1 MIEFDAA
8 GPPEA
13 RPDAI
18 RHVERRGRRVTDA
31 AATFGAVVWLASV
44 AAAWAGYLD
53 LDVVDHYVGLAA
65 LVFVPLGLGLA
76 ATSRRSGGTS
86 LPYRVA
92 VAGQF
97 PATALV
103 LGALVSPVGSLPA
116 VLLVLPW
123 LAVAAAIGAFGLWR
137 LRSRGLRPLP
147 ELSIDAAT
155 LYLPVGAVA
164 LLLHAAGVGLG
175 FEPIIVQLT
184 AVHYHYAGFVLPLV
198 AGLAGRAV
206 ADEDGRFRDD
216 VRGLIGATTTLVIVV
231 NLALIAVGI
240 TFSPLVEVVAV
251 AFFTVAVAAF
261 AVVVI
266 LPVSRTLPTVP
277 GGLLLL
283 AALAIVGT
291 MALALAYGYSAFPLT
306 GRLIT
311 IGEMVRWHGSVNAFG
326 FALPALLAF
335 RLAGE

>member
-8 GPPEA
+8 GHPEVY
-13 RPDAI
+13 PDANP
-18 RHVERRGRRVTDA
+18 HPERRGYRLTDVG
-31 AATFGAVVWLASV
+31 ATLGASVWLASV
-44 AAAWAGYLD
+44 AAAWTGYVD
-53 LDVVDHYVGLAA
+53 LGVVDHYVSLAA
-65 LVFVPLGLGLA
+65 LVFVPIGLGLA
-76 ATSRRSGGTS
+76 ATPRRSGGVS
-86 LPYRVA
+86 PPYRIA
-92 VAGQF
+92 VVGQF
-97 PATALV
+97 PAAVFV
-103 LGALVSPVGSLPA
+103 LGALAAPVGSLPA

-123 LAVAAAIGAFGLWR
+123 LAVAVAVGAFGLWR

-164 LLLHAAGVGLG
+164 LLVHGAGVSLG
-175 FEPIIVQLT
+175 FDPIIVQLT

-206 ADEDGRFRDD
+206 ARDD
-216 VRGLIGATTTLVIVV
+216 GGFRADAPGRVGAVTTLVIVV

-261 AVVVI
+261 AVVVL
-266 LPVSRTLPTVP
+266 LPVSRTLPAVP

-283 AALAIVGT
+283 AALAVVGT

-311 IGEMVRWHGSVNAFG
+311 IGEMVRWHGTVNAFG